1 MAFVCE
7 NISVNEE
14 GVLTFAGQSTEELAR
29 QYGTPLYLMDEDRI
43 RQNCRTYVNAFS
55 EHFPEGSMP
64 LFAGKACC
72 FKQIYR
78 IISSENMGCDVVS
91 SGEIFTASEAGMDM
105 EKAFFHGN
113 NKTDADIKFA
123 MDRGVGYFVADNE
136 EEILAIE
143 AEAAARGIVQ
153 KVLLRIT
160 PGIDPHTYEAVSTG
174 KVDSKFGQAIATGQ
188 AEEITALTLRQE
200 HVELAGFHCHV
211 GSQVFA
217 EDVFERASDVMLEFI
232 ADMNAKFGY
241 MAGCLNLG
249 GGYGVRY
256 VDSDPYLYIAEK
268 IGSVAGAIKR
278 KCESL
283 DIPVPVICMEPGR
296 SIVADAGMTL
306 YTAGSVKKIPGYK
319 NYVSV
324 DGGMTDN
331 PRYALYEAGKNVE
344 IFEYYD
350 PSLRL
355 IGEWCKQSFGESE
368 GKEGKGLFPASLT
381 FSTDLHSM
389 GQFLQEGH
397 QIFFE
402 TVINVMNRNED
413 VRIPESAGS
422 ELAGRSL
429 NDINAMA
436 VKGVMK
442 AHAKAGIPMIRI
454 DVEEMS
460 EDSLGQLLY
469 FFMMSAAVTGKL
481 MGIDPFNQPGVED
494 YKQEIRNL
502 LGQQ

>member
-1 MAFVCE
+1 MKLKLNFDETKNLHIGEETLDRANSIMAELYEDKEAYTGWVNWPSE
-7 NISVNEE
+7 IPGEWMNKMESVAESIRSKCDKLIVIGIGGSYLGTAAIIDALGGSAHGCPE
-14 GVLTFAGQSTEELAR
+14 VIFAGNNMSGYYHAGLKKTVDSFETCLCVVSKSGGTMESRLAFSILKDWMYAKYGREETAKRIIAITDPANGILR
-29 QYGTPLYLMDEDRI
+29 EETDREG
-43 RQNCRTYVNAFS
+43 YVNFEIPGNIGGRYSAF
-55 EHFPEGSMP
+55 
-64 LFAGKACC
+64 
-72 FKQIYR
+72 
-78 IISSENMGCDVVS
+78 
-91 SGEIFTASEAGMDM
+91 
-105 EKAFFHGN
+105 
-113 NKTDADIKFA
+113 
-123 MDRGVGYFVADNE
+123 
-136 EEILAIE
+136 
-143 AEAAARGIVQ
+143 
-153 KVLLRIT
+153 T
-160 PGIDPHTYEAVSTG
+160 PGIMFP
-174 KVDSKFGQAIATGQ
+174 
-188 AEEITALTLRQE
+188 
-200 HVELAGFHCHV
+200 LA
-211 GSQVFA
+211 
-217 EDVFERASDVMLEFI
+217 
-232 ADMNAKFGY
+232 
-241 MAGCLNLG
+241 
-249 GGYGVRY
+249 
-256 VDSDPYLYIAEK
+256 
-268 IGSVAGAIKR
+268 VAGV
-278 KCESL
+278 
-283 DIPVPVICMEPGR
+283 DIRQLLEG
-296 SIVADAGMTL
+296 A
-306 YTAGSVKKIPGYK
+306 KKISKDSLFWKEGLKYAAA
-319 NYVSV
+319 
-324 DGGMTDN
+324 
-331 PRYALYEAGKNVE
+331 RYALYEAGKNVE

-355 IGEWCKQSFGESE
+355 IGEWCKQLFGESE

>member
-1 MAFVCE
+1 MESRLAFS
-7 NISVNEE
+7 ILKDWMYAKYGREE
-14 GVLTFAGQSTEELAR
+14 TAKRIIAITDPANGILREE
-29 QYGTPLYLMDEDRI
+29 TDREG
-43 RQNCRTYVNAFS
+43 YVNFEIPGNIGGRYSAF
-55 EHFPEGSMP
+55 
-64 LFAGKACC
+64 
-72 FKQIYR
+72 
-78 IISSENMGCDVVS
+78 
-91 SGEIFTASEAGMDM
+91 
-105 EKAFFHGN
+105 
-113 NKTDADIKFA
+113 
-123 MDRGVGYFVADNE
+123 
-136 EEILAIE
+136 
-143 AEAAARGIVQ
+143 
-153 KVLLRIT
+153 T
-160 PGIDPHTYEAVSTG
+160 PGIMFP
-174 KVDSKFGQAIATGQ
+174 
-188 AEEITALTLRQE
+188 
-200 HVELAGFHCHV
+200 LA
-211 GSQVFA
+211 
-217 EDVFERASDVMLEFI
+217 
-232 ADMNAKFGY
+232 
-241 MAGCLNLG
+241 
-249 GGYGVRY
+249 
-256 VDSDPYLYIAEK
+256 
-268 IGSVAGAIKR
+268 VAGV
-278 KCESL
+278 
-283 DIPVPVICMEPGR
+283 DIRQLLEG
-296 SIVADAGMTL
+296 A
-306 YTAGSVKKIPGYK
+306 KKISKDSLFWKEGLKYAAA
-319 NYVSV
+319 
-324 DGGMTDN
+324 
-331 PRYALYEAGKNVE
+331 RYALYEAGKNVE

-355 IGEWCKQSFGESE
+355 IGEWCKQLFGESE